1 MFVCLGV
8 ELLPWSQLSNTRS
21 HVQLNLILFHT
32 CKGPLFL
39 RKQPLIQ
46 IYTHAQYY
54 NVMPIPVFP
63 LAVVAVHLTQLLEV
77 QMASRKLQ

>member
-1 MFVCLGV
+1 MFGGGV
-8 ELLPWSQLSNTRS
+8 VTMEPAVKHKKFCSTIIKVLS
-21 HVQLNLILFHT
+21 HT
-32 CKGPLFL
+32 CKEPLFL
-39 RKQPLIQ
+39 KKQPLLQ
-46 IYTHAQYY
+46 IYTHARYY